1 MNQKMYAVNE
11 TVKSYEPGS
20 QERHDIQKKYD
31 EMANQSIDIPI
42 IINGKEY
49 RTEEIGQCIMPHDH
63 QNIIARYHKAGEKEV
78 ELAINSALKVWKIW
92 SRTCLLY
99 TSPSPRDRG

>member
-1 MNQKMYAVNE
+1 MNQKKYAVNE

-20 QERHDIQKKYD
+20 QERHDIQEKYD

-49 RTEEIGQCIMPHDH
+49 RTEEIGECIMPHDH
-63 QNIIARYHKAGEKEV
+63 QNIIEKNIN
-78 ELAINSALKVWKIW
+78 ELPVFITYLNLPILPQTKNPTNVG
-92 SRTCLLY
+92 L
-99 TSPSPRDRG
+99 DD

>member
-1 MNQKMYAVNE
+1 MNQINFAVNE
-11 TVKSYEPGS
+11 TVKSYKPGS

-49 RTEEIGQCIMPHDH
+49 RTEEIGECIMPHDH
-63 QNIIARYHKAGEKEV
+63 QKIIATYHKAGEQEV
-78 ELAINSALKVWKIW
+78 ELAINNALEVWKTW

-99 TSPSPRDRG
+99 TSDAADE